1 MGQYDTMKLLPD
13 VLVFTKRKL
22 ECTTIDKGQS
32 DSKKDNIEF
41 LNYSYIIVSIAS
53 LFVIIISSNAI

>member
-22 ECTTIDKGQS
+22 ECTTIDKG
-32 DSKKDNIEF
+32 
-41 LNYSYIIVSIAS
+41 
-53 LFVIIISSNAI
+53 